1 MGIARIAVLVV
12 AALAAGGTALL
23 VRGMMSDSNQASA
36 NAPAQIVQMP
46 TTEVLVAAVSLERG
60 QSINRG
66 SLRWQPWPD
75 ESVNSTYITKA
86 YRPNALE
93 ETDNATVR
101 IALGIGEPVTL
112 SKVITLDNTGFMAA
126 VLNPGMRAISTKITP
141 ETGAGGFILP
151 NDRVDVILTES
162 RRGGSG
168 RRRATSQTI
177 LINIRVLAIDQTFAD
192 TDGKQTV
199 IGKTA
204 TLELTPRQAE
214 VLALSKASGEVS
226 LSLRSL
232 ADSDSIDE
240 ATDNLP
246 NSNSRALRVV
256 RYGAESVISM
266 GSAQ

>member
-1 MGIARIAVLVV
+1 MGITRIAVLVV

-23 VRGMMSDSNQASA
+23 VRSMMSENNQASA

-46 TTEVLVAAVSLERG
+46 TTEVLVAAVDLARG
-60 QSINRG
+60 QSISRG

-75 ESVNSTYITKA
+75 QSVNSTYLTKA
-86 YRPNALE
+86 LQPNALE
-93 ETDNATVR
+93 DTDNATVR
-101 IALGIGEPVTL
+101 IAMQIGEPVSLT
-112 SKVITLDNTGFMAA
+112 KVITLDNTGFMAA

-162 RRGGSG
+162 RRTESG
-168 RRRATSQTI
+168 RRGATSQTI
-177 LINIRVLAIDQTFAD
+177 LSNIRVLAIDQTFSD
-192 TDGKQTV
+192 TDGEQV
-199 IGKTA
+199 VVGKTA

-214 VLALSKASGEVS
+214 VLAYSKAAGEVS

-232 ADSDSIDE
+232 ADSDALLDDVDRL
-240 ATDNLP
+240 A
-246 NSNSRALRVV
+246 NSNARALRVV